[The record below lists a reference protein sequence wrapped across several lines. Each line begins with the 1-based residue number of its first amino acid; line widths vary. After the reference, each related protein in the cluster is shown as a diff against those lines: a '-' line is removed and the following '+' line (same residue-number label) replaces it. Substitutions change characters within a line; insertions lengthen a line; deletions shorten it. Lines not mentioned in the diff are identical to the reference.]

1 MASADGRTSGAATS
15 SGTASKPRQRPKNRR
30 DQIIRAAAESFSEQ
44 GYFATGVD
52 QIAGQVGISGPA
64 LYRHFPN
71 KYALFSETVRSLGA
85 ELDRAVAATPVLED
99 EPEKE
104 LRLLITELTKT
115 TIENRTRGALYRWEA
130 RYLNPEDR
138 QALGELVGRMH
149 SRFAAPLGRLRP
161 ELTTSLPAGS
171 GRLDTDAKY
180 LSGSILSVIG
190 SITTHRASL
199 PRKRIEA
206 VILDTSLT
214 VAYTELPTADPAS
227 SDPDAGAS
235 GGLQMASKREALL
248 TEAIRLMRGRGFHD
262 VTMEEIGAAVGMN
275 QSGVYRH
282 FDTKV
287 AMLTAAFQRASERI
301 TAGISDSLSD
311 SATPREALDKLV
323 SRYVE
328 LSFVNSD
335 LLNLYLSEIG
345 SVPES
350 QRAELRDQQ
359 RRNVEEWA
367 QLVVQVRPELNS
379 VEARYLVHAA
389 SNAVLDLGNWERY
402 DARPSTRRRIES
414 VMSAIL
420 FGTDA
425 SIRSR

>member
-1 MASADGRTSGAATS
+1 MAPADGRTSGAATT

-71 KYALFSETVRSLGA
+71 KYALFSETVRALGA
-85 ELDRAVAATPVLED
+85 ELDRSIAGVPVFVD
-99 EPEKE
+99 QPEKE

-161 ELTTSLPAGS
+161 ELTKSMPAGA

-206 VILDTSLT
+206 VLLDTSMT
-214 VAYTELPTADPAS
+214 VAYTDLPPIDPATS
-227 SDPDAGAS
+227 GPEAGAS
-235 GGLQMASKREALL
+235 AGLQMASKREALL

-301 TAGISDSLSD
+301 TAGIADSLAD

-350 QRAELRDQQ
+350 QRAEFRDQQ
-359 RRNVEEWA
+359 RRNIEEWA
-367 QLVVQVRPELNS
+367 QLVVQVRPGLNS

-402 DARPSTRRRIES
+402 DPRPSTRRRIEA

-420 FGTDA
+420 LGADVPV
-425 SIRSR
+425 R

>member
-1 MASADGRTSGAATS
+1 MASANGRVKTAQTPTGAEP
-15 SGTASKPRQRPKNRR
+15 KPRQRPKDRR
-30 DQIIRAAAESFSEQ
+30 DQIIRVAAESFSER

-52 QIAGQVGISGPA
+52 QIAGEVGISGPA

-71 KYALFSETVRSLGA
+71 KYALFSETVRTLGSDL
-85 ELDRAVAATPVLED
+85 ERAVAVV
-99 EPEKE
+99 PEMPDDPERE
-104 LRLLITELTKT
+104 LRLLITELTRT
-115 TIENRTRGALYRWEA
+115 TIDNRSRGALYRWEA
-130 RYLNPEDR
+130 RYLTPPDR
-138 QALGELVGRMH
+138 RALGQMVGRMH
-149 SRFAAPLGRLRP
+149 TRFAQPLGRMRP
-161 ELTTSLPAGS
+161 ELTAPHPPRP

-180 LSGSILSVIG
+180 LSGSVLSVIG

-206 VILDTSLT
+206 ILLSAAMT
-214 VAYTELPTADPAS
+214 VARTELPPVEAM
-227 SDPDAGAS
+227 PDDTQTPVAV
-235 GGLQMASKREALL
+235 GLAMASKREALL
-248 TEAIRLMRGRGFHD
+248 TEAIRLMSARGFHD

-287 AMLTAAFQRASERI
+287 AMLTAAFQRASERL
-301 TAGISDSLSD
+301 TAGISDALAE
-311 SATPREALDKLV
+311 SATPSEALANLV
-323 SRYVE
+323 SRYVD

-345 SVPES
+345 SVPNP

-367 QLVVQVRPELNS
+367 QLIVQVRPDLNP

-389 SNAVLDLGNWERY
+389 TNTVLDLGNWERY
-402 DARPSTRRRIES
+402 DPRPSTRRRIEAI
-414 VMSAIL
+414 MSTIL
-420 FGTDA
+420 LGTDA
-425 SIRSR
+425 HVS

>member
-1 MASADGRTSGAATS
+1 MASADGRTSGNR
-15 SGTASKPRQRPKNRR
+15 TASGPAPKPRRRPKNRR
-30 DQIIRAAAESFSEQ
+30 DQIIRAAAESFSEH

-71 KYALFSETVRSLGA
+71 KYALFSETAHALGT
-85 ELDRAVAATPVLED
+85 ELDRAISAVPVLVD
-99 EPEKE
+99 EPAEE
-104 LRLLITELTKT
+104 LRLLVTELTKT
-115 TIENRTRGALYRWEA
+115 TIENRNRGALYRWEA
-130 RYLNPEDR
+130 RYLNPQDR
-138 QALGELVGRMH
+138 RALGTLVGRLH
-149 SRFAAPLGRLRP
+149 NRFAAPLGRLRP
-161 ELTTSLPAGS
+161 ELTTPTPPGA

-199 PRKRIEA
+199 PRKRIES
-206 VILDTSLT
+206 VIGDLSMT
-214 VAYTELPTADPAS
+214 VAHTDLPPIDLLT
-227 SDPDAGAS
+227 SDPVASGS

-248 TEAIRLMRGRGFHD
+248 TEAIRLMRSRGFHD

-282 FDTKV
+282 FDTKN
-287 AMLTAAFQRASERI
+287 AMLTTAFARANERI
-301 TAGISDSLSD
+301 TASISDSLAAST
-311 SATPREALDKLV
+311 TPREALDKLV
-323 SRYVE
+323 FRYVE

-367 QLVVQVRPELNS
+367 QLVVQVHPHLTS
-379 VEARYLVHAA
+379 VEARYRVHAA

-402 DARPSTRRRIES
+402 DPRPSTRRRIEA

-420 FGTDA
+420 LGGDA
-425 SIRSR
+425 PVR

>member
-1 MASADGRTSGAATS
+1 MASADGRVNGVHTTAGAAP
-15 SGTASKPRQRPKNRR
+15 KPRQRPKNRR
-30 DQIIRAAAESFSEQ
+30 EQIIRAAAESFSEQ

-71 KYALFSETVRSLGA
+71 KYALFSETVRSLGG
-85 ELDRAVAATPVLED
+85 ELDRAIAGIPVLDD
-99 EPEKE
+99 EPEEE
-104 LRLLITELTKT
+104 LRRLITELTRT
-115 TIENRTRGALYRWEA
+115 TIDNRARGALYRWEA
-130 RYLNPEDR
+130 RYLTPEDR
-138 QALGELVGRMH
+138 HALGELVSRMH
-149 SRFAAPLGRLRP
+149 SRFAIPIGRLRP
-161 ELTTSLPAGS
+161 ELTAPRPAA

-180 LSGSILSVIG
+180 LAGSILSVIG

-206 VILDTSLT
+206 VILATSMT
-214 VAYTELPTADPAS
+214 VASTELPPVDQTTITPVTTAAV
-227 SDPDAGAS
+227 
-235 GGLQMASKREALL
+235 GLQMASKREALL

-287 AMLTAAFQRASERI
+287 AMLTAAFQRASERL
-301 TAGISDSLSD
+301 TASISDSLAESV
-311 SATPREALDKLV
+311 TPREGLDKLV

-328 LSFVNSD
+328 LSFANSD

-359 RRNVEEWA
+359 RRNIEEWA
-367 QLVVQVRPELNS
+367 QLVVQVRPELIP

-402 DARPSTRRRIES
+402 DPRPSTRDRIQA

-420 FGTDA
+420 LGDPQV
-425 SIRSR
+425 R